1 MTHNAKLIRR
11 RFGRTDIIIALTAVL
26 VLVAGGILLLVL
38 T

>member
-11 RFGRTDIIIALTAVL
+11 RFGRTGIIIALTAVL

>member
-11 RFGRTDIIIALTAVL
+11 RFGRTGIVIALAAVI
-26 VLVAGGILLLVL
+26 VLAVGGILLLTL

>member
-11 RFGRTDIIIALTAVL
+11 RFGPKGLAIAVIAAAVILT
-26 VLVAGGILLLVL
+26 GGVFLLL

>member
-11 RFGRTDIIIALTAVL
+11 RFGRTGIIIALMAVIVL
-26 VLVAGGILLLVL
+26 VVGGILLLVL